1 MGYIH
6 KLSSLVKIHFKNA
19 FIYRMDFMA
28 SIIIT
33 PIIILM
39 EYFTWRMFFSMSPN
53 IQGYTFD
60 DIIKYY
66 VIIMLVSHFIYNQ
79 VGQRVQQKIM
89 YGDLNQ
95 FLLKPMDVISQFLS
109 EDMAQRMIAFLV
121 EVIPLFIIMT
131 IVLKISLPWYNIILV
146 LISMIFAF
154 FINFFIGFFMGLLS
168 FWLYK
173 SESFQ
178 WLMFWFLMMMS
189 GQFIPLE
196 FFGETFFNIS
206 KFMPFYYMR
215 YGVAQIFLGK
225 LTVIESIQIIG
236 IQFVWILILYGIVR
250 FFYGIAVKQYG
261 AVGG

>member
-1 MGYIH
+1 
-6 KLSSLVKIHFKNA
+6 
-19 FIYRMDFMA
+19 MA

-39 EYFTWRMFFSMSPN
+39 EYYTWRMFFSLSEI
-53 IQGYTFD
+53 IQGYTFSD
-60 DIIKYY
+60 MIKYY

-109 EDMAQRMIAFLV
+109 EDMAHRMIAFLV
-121 EVIPLFIIMT
+121 EVIPIFIIMV
-131 IVLKISLPWYNIILV
+131 IFLKINLPWFSYILV
-146 LISMIFAF
+146 LISMIMAF
-154 FINFFIGFFMGLLS
+154 FINFFISFFMGLLS

-178 WLMFWFLMMMS
+178 WLMFWFMMMMS
-189 GQFIPLE
+189 GQFLPLE
-196 FFGETFFNIS
+196 FFGQTFFTVS

-225 LTVIESIQIIG
+225 LSMIESLQLIG
-236 IQFVWILILYGIVR
+236 IQFLWILILFGIVR
-250 FFYGIAVKQYG
+250 FFYKIAVKKYG